1 MTKPTPS
8 AETEQTA
15 LEAMLDA
22 LVAIV
27 TAEATE
33 LADLPEPAVVV
44 PFPTV
49 L

>member
-1 MTKPTPS
+1 MSQPTTT

-27 TAEATE
+27 EAEIAE
-33 LADLPEPAVVV
+33 LPITGRVI